1 MKYIFLVAF
10 ILLGAVSLA
19 SHFASPEVRG
29 TAPVLYWVT
38 DNNPARAEQVR
49 LFRQWLKEHHYPD
62 VDLRLDTSNGDL
74 SKKIIQGVSGVGGD
88 IMDTG
93 PTDMPYFVAVGIMA
107 DVTDAAKELGFDP
120 SKTYP
125 AIEPQIVQDGR
136 QYRFPC
142 NVFATMYWVNRATF
156 EKYGQPIPPKRWD
169 FDTFERLGKAF
180 VAAANPPGARQTVF
194 YTSGVDKNIMLRSL
208 GLDTFNETLTRCTL
222 DDPRYVQVLKRI
234 HKWTYEDHIL
244 PTSADV
250 ESFATSAGYGGVTL
264 QLFNSGNYG
273 MFASGRYALI
283 QLRQFGKLKLAV
295 VEPPNDGFAN
305 TITGTRAASV
315 YAGGKHKDLAEL
327 FLAFLASKEYN
338 EQIVAD
344 ADALPPNPKYTETEE
359 FKHPKDYPNEW
370 GCHEPFAEAAKTIAI
385 ADSTSPFVLPSV
397 VQRLTKNFYDAY
409 MVSGRLSA
417 KESAEQASRQIN
429 TEIERS
435 LQEDPS
441 LRPRY
446 EDACTT
452 QKNIDEYRA
461 AGKKVPLAWIKNPFY
476 RAYYQ
481 AQGWAE

>member
-1 MKYIFLVAF
+1 MKYIFLAAF
-10 ILLGAVSLA
+10 LLLGAVSLA
-19 SHFASPEVRG
+19 SHMMSPEVGG

-49 LFRQWLKEHHYPD
+49 LFHEWLAKNGHPD
-62 VDLRLDTSNGDL
+62 VDLRLDTSNGDI

-107 DVTDAAKELGFDP
+107 DVTEAAQKLGFGP
-120 SKTYP
+120 SNTYP
-125 AIEPQIVQDGR
+125 AIKPQIVFEDK

-142 NVFATMYWVNRATF
+142 NVFATMYWVNLDTF
-156 EKYGQPIPPKRWD
+156 KKLGLPPPPKRWD
-169 FDTFERLGKAF
+169 FDTFERQGEAF
-180 VAAANPPGARQTVF
+180 VAAANKGKSRQTAF
-194 YTSGVDKNIMLRSL
+194 FCSGVDAGIMRRSL

-222 DDPRYVQVLKRI
+222 DDPRYVQVMHRI

-244 PTSADV
+244 PRAQDIA
-250 ESFATSAGYGGVTL
+250 SFATSAGYAGATL

-273 MFASGRYALI
+273 MFAMGRYALI
-283 QLRQFGKLKLAV
+283 QLRQFGDLNLAV
-295 VEPPNDGFAN
+295 VEPPNGGFVN
-305 TITGTRAASV
+305 TLLGTRAASV

-344 ADALPPNPKYTETEE
+344 ADALPPNPIYTQTEA
-359 FKHPKDYPNEW
+359 FRHPPKHHNEW
-370 GCHEPFAEAAKTIAI
+370 ACHEPFAEAAQTIAI
-385 ADSTSPFVLPSV
+385 TETTSPFVLPSV
-397 VQRLTKNFYDAY
+397 VQRLNSNFYDAY
-409 MVSGRLSA
+409 MLSGRLTA
-417 KESAEQASRQIN
+417 TQAARQVAEQIN
-429 TEIERS
+429 SEIERS

-441 LRPRY
+441 MRPKF
-446 EDACTT
+446 EQACAM
-452 QKNIDEYRA
+452 QKKIDEYRA
-461 AGKKVPLAWIKNPFY
+461 AGKKVPLAWIKNPFH